1 MSGNLVGIARARELG
16 SPLEELSAASISV
29 ASGIEG
35 DARGRKALRQVTV
48 LFRDGWEDACRDL
61 GAELPWIARRAN
73 LLIANIERPRAAGG
87 RLRIGETELEITMET
102 QPCHLMDRAREGL
115 RLALKPDWRGGVCCR
130 VIAGGDIRL
139 GDRVE
144 YQPPARAG

>member
-16 SPLEELSAASISV
+16 SPLEELAAASISTE
-29 ASGIEG
+29 AGIEG

-48 LFRDGWEDACRDL
+48 LFRDGWEDACREL

-73 LLIANIERPRAAGG
+73 LLIANLERPRAAGG
-87 RLRIGETELEITMET
+87 RLRIGVTELEITMET
-102 QPCHLMDRAREGL
+102 QPCHLMDRAQDGL
-115 RLALKPDWRGGVCCR
+115 RLALRPDWRGGVCCR
-130 VIAGGDIRL
+130 VIRGGDIRL

-144 YQPPARAG
+144 YRPPSRAG